1 MTDSKT
7 FGALQGASASTLANM
22 PRSERL
28 HYLDAL
34 RSFCMLF
41 GLFVHATTLDTFGWL
56 DSIPFIS
63 GQFRMATFFA
73 ASAMLSVLV
82 LQRRPA
88 GPFVRKRLIMLL
100 VPFVAGVLIL
110 NPATLWLIWQV
121 RGSEPESL
129 RTILSLSIS
138 SDGLWKPVNLVWHLH
153 LWFLVTLAV
162 YATLTPALN
171 RIIGSARI
179 SQSFDKLLQRI
190 PAALRV
196 ISVALTAAAVA
207 MLLRVAGEVL
217 FPQLYEWWLTRA
229 TLLNV
234 TFFITGIFIA
244 HSAQLRA
251 VGFDIVSVITASL
264 LIVLL
269 RLEVF
274 PPDSVIG
281 KLVGLCIDQIVNVC
295 AIFFLMWVFRR
306 FMNSPS
312 RIVDLVIRTIYTV
325 YVFHYLFIYIVGALF
340 IDSDINKY
348 IIYIIAVII
357 SFLGG
362 LVTHKVVSG
371 ISVLSWLFNGKAAPP
386 RSGLPVRALKRASAR
401 K

>member
-1 MTDSKT
+1 MTVSKS
-7 FGALQGASASTLANM
+7 FGAPQDASASTLANM
-22 PRSERL
+22 PRPERL

-41 GLFVHATTLDTFGWL
+41 GLLLHATTLDTFGWL

-73 ASAMLSVLV
+73 ASAMLSVFV

-100 VPFVAGVLIL
+100 VPFITGVLIL

-129 RTILSLSIS
+129 SAILSLSIS
-138 SDGLWKPVNLVWHLH
+138 SDGLSKPENLVWHLH
-153 LWFLVTLAV
+153 LWFLVALAV

-171 RIIGSARI
+171 RIIGSAQI

-190 PAALRV
+190 PATLWV
-196 ISVALTAAAVA
+196 ISFALAAAGVA
-207 MLLRVAGEVL
+207 MLLRIAGEIL
-217 FPQLYEWWLTRA
+217 FPQLYDWWLTRA
-229 TLLNV
+229 TLLNF
-234 TFFITGIFIA
+234 TFFITGIFIV
-244 HSAQLRA
+244 HSHKLRA
-251 VGFDIVSVITASL
+251 VGFDIISVAIALVLIIL
-264 LIVLL
+264 LK
-269 RLEVF
+269 LEIF
-274 PPDSVIG
+274 PSDSAI
-281 KLVGLCIDQIVNVC
+281 KSIIILCIEQIVNVC

-348 IIYIIAVII
+348 IIYIVAVIV

-362 LVTHKVVSG
+362 LVTHKVVSR
-371 ISVLSWLFNGKAAPP
+371 ISVLSWLFNGKG
-386 RSGLPVRALKRASAR
+386 RTTS
-401 K
+401 